1 MTHQL
6 EQHRYNKALENL
18 MLYYHDIKPYR
29 KDFLGTPENLIT
41 LCVLLAPMAPH
52 IASELW
58 EALGEAGE
66 RLHIPK
72 PEVCCIA

>member
-1 MTHQL
+1 MIYSNQL
-6 EQHRYNKALENL
+6 KDYE
-18 MLYYHDIKPYR
+18 
-29 KDFLGTPENLIT
+29 KDFLGTPEYHQNLRT

-72 PEVCCIA
+72 PKVYMLYNTSTLQWDLPIARP